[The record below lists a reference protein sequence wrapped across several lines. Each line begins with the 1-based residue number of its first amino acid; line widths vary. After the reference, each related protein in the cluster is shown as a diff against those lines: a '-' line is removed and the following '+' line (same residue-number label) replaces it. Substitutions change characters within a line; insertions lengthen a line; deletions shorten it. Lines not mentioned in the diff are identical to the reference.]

1 MGSDEHKLKDNEINK
16 KQQNWMI
23 YKERNTYYYERKWNE
38 KSASTTTK
46 EIPNEDKEKNAGTE
60 IVKPKISNLLSKT
73 LSRYKTNILLR
84 RLKFTTTPER
94 NKNELKSNIHNQNS
108 THRLR
113 LAEFFQ
119 NKEATDS
126 EENPFKKQSTFT
138 PPRNRDRDLDHQID
152 VLNNLNLEINGDKI

>member
-1 MGSDEHKLKDNEINK
+1 MGNDEHKLKDNEINK
-16 KQQNWMI
+16 KQQNWII
-23 YKERNTYYYERKWNE
+23 YKERNIYYYEKKWNE
-38 KSASTTTK
+38 KSASTTAK
-46 EIPNEDKEKNAGTE
+46 EISNEDKEKNAGTE
-60 IVKPKISNLLSKT
+60 IVKPKIINLSSKT

-84 RLKFTTTPER
+84 RLKFTPTPER
-94 NKNELKSNIHNQNS
+94 NNIELKSNIQNQNY

-152 VLNNLNLEINGDKI
+152 VLNKLNLEINGDKI

>member
-1 MGSDEHKLKDNEINK
+1 M
-16 KQQNWMI
+16 
-23 YKERNTYYYERKWNE
+23 
-38 KSASTTTK
+38 
-46 EIPNEDKEKNAGTE
+46 
-60 IVKPKISNLLSKT
+60 KPKIINLSSKT

-84 RLKFTTTPER
+84 RLKFTPTPER
-94 NKNELKSNIHNQNS
+94 NNIELKSNIQNQNY

-113 LAEFFQ
+113 LAQFFQ

-126 EENPFKKQSTFT
+126 EKNPFKKLSTFT